1 MKNNL
6 YKKKIIVTGCAGFI
20 GSNLVDR
27 LLTYNCQ
34 IVGIDN
40 LSTGQ
45 KIFLKNALKH
55 KNFKF
60 LKCDLLN
67 NKKIQKI
74 FKGSDIVFHFAAN
87 ADVRYGYKHP
97 RKDLEQNTIATY
109 NVLECM
115 KKNNINKIV
124 FCSTGSVY
132 GDPKNFPTP
141 ENDNFPI
148 QTSFY
153 GASKLAGES
162 LIQAYCESYAFRGW
176 IFRFVSILGN
186 RYTHGHVY
194 DFCKQLFK
202 NPKYLKSLGNGNQ
215 KKSYLHVDDCINAI
229 LVAIKKTKNKV
240 NIFNLG
246 TNEYI
251 NVKQSIKIICNL
263 LQVKPKVFFSGGK
276 RGWIGD
282 SPFIFLNNKK
292 ISSLGW
298 KPKLTIKESIEET
311 VRYLINN
318 KWLFKKRK

>member
-1 MKNNL
+1 VF
-6 YKKKIIVTGCAGFI
+6 KKILVTGCAGFI

-27 LLTYNCQ
+27 LLSQKYQ
-34 IVGIDN
+34 IIGVDN
-40 LSTGQ
+40 LRTGQ
-45 KIFLKNALKH
+45 KEFLKNALKN

-60 LKCDLLN
+60 FKCDLLN
-67 NKKIQKI
+67 LNKIKKI
-74 FKGSDIVFHFAAN
+74 FKGSEIVFHLAAN
-87 ADVRYGYKHP
+87 ADVRYGYKNP
-97 RKDLEQNTIATY
+97 FRDLEQNIIVTY
-109 NVLECM
+109 NVLEAM

-132 GDPKNFPTP
+132 GEPKNFPTP

-153 GASKLAGES
+153 GAAKVAGES
-162 LIQAYCESYAFRGW
+162 FVQAYCEAFNFKSW

-194 DFCKQLFK
+194 DFCNQLFK
-202 NPKYLKSLGNGNQ
+202 NPNHLKALGDGNQ
-215 KKSYLHVDDCINAI
+215 RKSYLHVDDCISAMLI
-229 LVAIKKTKNKV
+229 ATKKSKNRI

-246 TNEYI
+246 TNEYVS
-251 NVKQSIKIICNL
+251 VKQSINVICNQL
-263 LQVKPKVFFSGGK
+263 KVKPKVSFSGGK

-292 ISSLGW
+292 IRSLGW
-298 KPKLTIKESIEET
+298 KPKFTIKESIKQT

-318 KWLFKKRK
+318 KWIFNKRK

>member
-1 MKNNL
+1 MSL
-6 YKKKIIVTGCAGFI
+6 
-20 GSNLVDR
+20 
-27 LLTYNCQ
+27 
-34 IVGIDN
+34 
-40 LSTGQ
+40 
-45 KIFLKNALKH
+45 NA
-55 KNFKF
+55 FK
-60 LKCDLLN
+60 
-67 NKKIQKI
+67 
-74 FKGSDIVFHFAAN
+74 
-87 ADVRYGYKHP
+87 
-97 RKDLEQNTIATY
+97 
-109 NVLECM
+109 
-115 KKNNINKIV
+115 
-124 FCSTGSVY
+124 
-132 GDPKNFPTP
+132 
-141 ENDNFPI
+141 
-148 QTSFY
+148 
-153 GASKLAGES
+153 
-162 LIQAYCESYAFRGW
+162 GW

>member
-1 MKNNL
+1 MKINF
-6 YKKKIIVTGCAGFI
+6 KKKVIVTGCAGFI
-20 GSNLVDR
+20 GSTLVDK
-27 LLTYNCQ
+27 LLDLNYH
-34 IVGIDN
+34 IIGIDN

-45 KIFLKNALKH
+45 KTFLKSAFTN

-60 LKCDLLN
+60 FRCDILNLNRLK
-67 NKKIQKI
+67 KI
-74 FKGSDIVFHFAAN
+74 FKNSNIVFHFAAN

-97 RKDLEQNTIATY
+97 YKDLEQNTIGTY
-109 NVLECM
+109 NVLESM
-115 KKNNINKIV
+115 RKNNINKIV

-132 GDPKNFPTP
+132 GEAKKFPTP
-141 ENDNFPI
+141 EHDKFPL

-162 LIQAYCESYAFRGW
+162 LIQAYCESFGFKSW